1 MIKSKYK
8 IVKEAK
14 CLIQVWVSPSGDNWK
29 VKSTGASKA
38 AAITETKAEAKE
50 IATRIAQN
58 QGAELVVQRQDGTI
72 QEKNSF
78 GNDPFPPKG

>member
-1 MIKSKYK
+1 MPNK
-8 IVKEAK
+8 
-14 CLIQVWVSPSGDNWK
+14 QVWVSPSGNNWK
-29 VKSTGASKA
+29 VKSAGAGKA

-58 QGAELVVQRQDGTI
+58 QDAELVIQRQDGTI